1 MNCCE
6 EFTGECMQGRHCPVR
21 TTTITANAAQPEAKS
36 NWQWMAE
43 VLFAIVLVFVVICL
57 SGWIGYYL
65 NFN

>member
-1 MNCCE
+1 MSCC
-6 EFTGECMQGRHCPVR
+6 TYECNGGKNCPVR
-21 TTTITANAAQPEAKS
+21 TTTITANAAQPEVQT

-43 VLFAIVLVFVVICL
+43 ILFAIVLVAVVICL

>member
-1 MNCCE
+1 
-6 EFTGECMQGRHCPVR
+6 MQGRHCPVR
-21 TTTITANAAQPEAKS
+21 TTTITANAAQPEAKT